1 MTLVSKNKKEDL
13 SMGNK
18 DNDYSYFERNEK
30 GEPIK
35 FVEHHESH
43 SHEGKCPHE
52 HETDM
57 REATIESISKHGNYN
72 DLRKIRE

>member
-1 MTLVSKNKKEDL
+1 MKN
-13 SMGNK
+13 N

-30 GEPIK
+30 GEPEK

-43 SHEGKCPHE
+43 SHDGRCPHE

-57 REATIESISKHGNYN
+57 REATIGSISKGGNYN
-72 DLRKIRE
+72 DLRKDR